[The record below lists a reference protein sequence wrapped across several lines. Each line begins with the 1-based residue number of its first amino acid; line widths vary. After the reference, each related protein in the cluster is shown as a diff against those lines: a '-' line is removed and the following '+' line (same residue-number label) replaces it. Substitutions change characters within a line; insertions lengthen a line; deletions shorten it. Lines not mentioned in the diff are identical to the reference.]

1 MTKPAPTPNLTG
13 SQFTARPRPWAV
25 LLRPVPPTADLNHP
39 GLYLNSELSRLDF
52 NWRVLHQALDERH
65 PLLERLR
72 FMAMAAGN
80 LDEFVQKRVGH
91 LKRQEAAG
99 VQTLSADGLTPA
111 EQLRQLSPAIQAM
124 QRALT
129 ETWEN
134 LLKPLLR
141 RQAGII
147 VLNYADLRP
156 AQQQAMRHYFQTQ
169 IYHLLTPVMVE
180 PGQPWPAVSNLSL
193 SLAVT
198 LRQPRQKTAHFAR
211 LTLPAG
217 LPRFVPVL
225 EADGPVAGHF
235 LPAEQLLAHHAADF
249 FPGLELIEAQPFRV
263 TRAANANRDD
273 DDEAT
278 PEQRER
284 RPAPVVRLEVAHTM
298 PAAEQQRL
306 RRELELAPTEVC
318 PVSGLLDL
326 AGCRQLANLNLPDF
340 QFKPWTPIVPD
351 RLIFKGEAKTAPD
364 IFAVIRQGDVLLHHP
379 YESFSASVL
388 QLIEEAA
395 ADERVL
401 AIKQTL
407 GYAPTESPLVQAL
420 MRAAEADKQVAV
432 LVNANAQSNEA
443 AALEWA
449 RTLENAGVQVAYGLA
464 GLNTHAQAT
473 LIVRREDDGLRTYC
487 HIGTGSY
494 HPARH
499 TSDVG
504 LLTGSPELGRDLV
517 NLFHGLTG
525 YALNQTYRQA
535 VVAPQTMRPT
545 FNALIDREIEHQNRH
560 GSGKIIAKMNA
571 LDDVDLIRRLYKASQ
586 AGVQIDL
593 MVRGHTRLR
602 PGLPGF
608 SDNIRLIS
616 LVGRFLEHDR
626 IYHFHNNGQ
635 PLTYI
640 GSADWCAG
648 SLDDRVELLVPV
660 HEPAQQQ
667 RLLQILT
674 DALADNRL
682 AWDLNAEGDYTL
694 RHPETP
700 ETERNFHTILMKQAL
715 TRAHKAIK
723 PQRK

>member
-1 MTKPAPTPNLTG
+1 MTKPAPNPNLTG
-13 SQFTARPRPWAV
+13 SQFTPRPRPWAV
-25 LLRPVPPTADLNHP
+25 SLRPVPPTADLRHP
-39 GLYLNSELSRLDF
+39 GLYLNPELSRLDF

-72 FMAMAAGN
+72 FMAIAAGN
-80 LDEFVQKRVGH
+80 LDEFAQKRVGH

-99 VQTLSADGLTPA
+99 AQTLSADGCTPA

-124 QRALT
+124 QSALT

-156 AQQQAMRHYFQTQ
+156 AQQQAMRGFFQTQ
-169 IYHLLTPVMVE
+169 VYPLLTPVTVE
-180 PGQPWPAVSNLSL
+180 PGQPWPAVPNLSL

-198 LRQPRQKTAHFAR
+198 LRHAQLGTTRLAR

-225 EADGPVAGHF
+225 DTNGPVPWHF
-235 LPAEQLLAHHAADF
+235 LPAEQLLARHAADF
-249 FPGLELIEAQPFRV
+249 FPGLELIDAQPFRV
-263 TRAANANRDD
+263 TRD

-278 PEQRER
+278 ADRRER
-284 RPAPVVRLEVAHTM
+284 CPAPPVRLEVAHTM
-298 PAAEQQRL
+298 PAAAQQRL
-306 RRELELAPTEVC
+306 MRELELAPAEVC
-318 PVSGLLDL
+318 PVNGLLDL
-326 AGCRQLANLNLPDF
+326 AGCHQLANLNLPDF
-340 QFKPWTPIVPD
+340 QFKPWMPVVPD

-364 IFAVIRQGDVLLHHP
+364 IFTVIRQGDVLLHHP

-388 QLIEEAA
+388 HLIEEAA
-395 ADERVL
+395 DDERVL

-407 GYAPTESPLVQAL
+407 GHAPIESPLVQAL
-420 MRAAEADKQVAV
+420 IRAAEADKQVAV
-432 LVNANAQSNEA
+432 LVEANARFNET

-464 GLNTHAQAT
+464 GLKTHAQAT

-494 HPARH
+494 HPHPAHRA
-499 TSDVG
+499 SDVG

-517 NLFHGLTG
+517 NLFHHLTG
-525 YALNQTYRQA
+525 YALKPTYRQA
-535 VVAPQTMRPT
+535 VVAPQTMRQT

-571 LDDVDLIRRLYKASQ
+571 LDDVDLIRRLYRASR

-626 IYHFHNNGQ
+626 IYYFHNNGQ
-635 PLTYI
+635 PLTCI

-648 SLDDRVELLVPV
+648 SLDDRVELLVPI

-700 ETERNFHTILMKQAL
+700 ETERNFHAILMKQAL

-723 PQRK
+723 PHRK